1 MKKTINEEFSP
12 LKSTNPYKIR
22 RDKGYVQDAT
32 PQMNQRYLMQKTQE
46 INNFYEKQRMA
57 GEFDKLEP
65 LFLNLFKQI
74 VYIKEFLSSQEH
86 QPLIKPRHIK
96 TIRDINQKL
105 DKINGIIG
113 KDILADLDKLGARPE
128 QPYDMSLAEG

>member
-1 MKKTINEEFSP
+1 MKKRINEEFSP
-12 LKSTNPYKIR
+12 LKSSNPYKIR
-22 RDKGYVQDAT
+22 RDKGFVQDAT

-46 INNFYEKQRMA
+46 INNFYEKDRMA

-96 TIRDINQKL
+96 AIRSINAKL

-113 KDILADLDKLGARPE
+113 KDILIDLDKLAAKPE

>member
-1 MKKTINEEFSP
+1 MKKSINEEFSP

-22 RDKGYVQDAT
+22 RDRGYVQDAT

>member
-46 INNFYEKQRMA
+46 INNFYEKQRIA
-57 GEFDKLEP
+57 GEGH
-65 LFLNLFKQI
+65 
-74 VYIKEFLSSQEH
+74 S
-86 QPLIKPRHIK
+86 
-96 TIRDINQKL
+96 
-105 DKINGIIG
+105 
-113 KDILADLDKLGARPE
+113 PE
-128 QPYDMSLAEG
+128 AQAHGETGTSV

>member
-1 MKKTINEEFSP
+1 MKKRINEEFSP

-22 RDKGYVQDAT
+22 RDKGYVQNAN

-46 INNFYEKQRMA
+46 INNFYEKQRMV

-65 LFLNLFKQI
+65 LFLTLFKQI

-86 QPLIKPRHIK
+86 QPLIEPRHIK
-96 TIRDINQKL
+96 TIRDINKNL
-105 DKINGIIG
+105 DKINGIIS
-113 KDILADLDKLGARPE
+113 KDILTDLDKLGAKPE

>member
-1 MKKTINEEFSP
+1 MKKRINEEFSA

-22 RDKGYVQDAT
+22 RDKGFVQDAG
-32 PQMNQRYLMQKTQE
+32 PVMNQRYLMQKTQE

-74 VYIKEFLSSQEH
+74 VYIKEFLSSQQH
-86 QPLIKPRHIK
+86 QPLINKRHIK
-96 TIRDINQKL
+96 TIHSINAKL

-113 KDILADLDKLGARPE
+113 KDILADLDKLGAVPE
-128 QPYDMSLAEG
+128 QPQDMSLAEG

>member
-1 MKKTINEEFSP
+1 MKKRINEEFSP

-32 PQMNQRYLMQKTQE
+32 PQMSQRYLMQKTQE

-65 LFLNLFKQI
+65 HFLNLFKQI

-86 QPLIKPRHIK
+86 QPLIKPHHIK
-96 TIRDINQKL
+96 AIRSINSKL

-113 KDILADLDKLGARPE
+113 KDILADLDKLGAKPE
-128 QPYDMSLAEG
+128 QPHDMSLAEG

>member
-1 MKKTINEEFSP
+1 MKKSINEEFSP